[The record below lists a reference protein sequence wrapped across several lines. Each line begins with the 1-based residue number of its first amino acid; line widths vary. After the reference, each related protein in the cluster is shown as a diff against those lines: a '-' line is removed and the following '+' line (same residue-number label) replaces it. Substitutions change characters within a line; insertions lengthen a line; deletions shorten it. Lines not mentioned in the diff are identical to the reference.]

1 MSPNA
6 VHIIVS
12 VSIAAPA
19 AEEAFEIGQTL
30 ATKSREEAGNIY
42 YDFVKAKDTDGTVTS
57 DYYIIEKYADQAA
70 VELHFKTDYFL
81 TLVPQLVEKGMTIKF
96 LKQANDLSTGEM
108 SLPSTAPDPSFVKA
122 LRLIVSVHVS
132 NEEEFISI
140 AQRLAEKSREEV
152 GCLDYTFAKVKE
164 SSDCEYFFI
173 ELWTTLAALQAH
185 AETTHYMELVPL
197 MKNCLTQNDVMM
209 AYVGV

>member
-1 MSPNA
+1 MSSNA

-96 LKQANDLSTGEM
+96 LKQADDLSKGEI
-108 SLPSTAPDPSFVKA
+108 SLPSTAPDPSFAKA

-164 SSDCEYFFI
+164 SSECEYFFI

-185 AETTHYMELVPL
+185 AETAHYMELVPL

>member
-12 VSIAAPA
+12 VSIAAPV
-19 AEEAFEIGQTL
+19 AEEALEIGQTL

-42 YDFVKAKDTDGTVTS
+42 YDFVKAKDTDGTVTTT
-57 DYYIIEKYADQAA
+57 YYIIEKYVDQAA
-70 VELHFKTDYFL
+70 VELHFKTEHFL

-96 LKQANDLSTGEM
+96 LKQADDLCTGER
-108 SLPSTAPDPSFVKA
+108 SLPPTATDSFAKA

-132 NEEEFISI
+132 SEEEFVSI
-140 AQRLAEKSREEV
+140 AQRLAEKSREEA

-164 SSDCEYFFI
+164 SADCEYFFI

-185 AETTHYMELVPL
+185 AETSHYMELVPL
-197 MKNCLTQNDVMM
+197 MENCLTQNDVMM